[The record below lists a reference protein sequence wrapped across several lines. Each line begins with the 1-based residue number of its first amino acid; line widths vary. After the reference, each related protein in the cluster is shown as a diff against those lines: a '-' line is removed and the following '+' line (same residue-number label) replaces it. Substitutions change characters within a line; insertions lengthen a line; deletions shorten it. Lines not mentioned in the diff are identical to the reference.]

1 MGRIRLEVLATVRK
15 KKDREH
21 YERDSL
27 RVQITAIQAVY

>member
-27 RVQITAIQAVY
+27 RVHITAIQAVY